1 MFEKSVAA
9 IVNSSGTAKERHIGG
24 VMPIEPSN
32 LIFTPTTMSQMESTL
47 SAFENELAQ
56 SSDCFSDDDSSQDWQ
71 EYQQQ
76 PAGHFLADGQGNT
89 GRRLPGPKS
98 SIRTE
103 DMTPEEIRR
112 RDRRRERN
120 KLAAA
125 RCRQRRLDITN
136 QLLNETHKLE
146 AEAQKLERE
155 IENLRKQK
163 TQLQFVLN
171 AHQPTCCGNVPPL
184 KMETGEVESDCSSS
198 LPQAMRPSS
207 LPITGQL
214 ATTTCQSSFDFGFGS
229 TGFTP
234 IVSSSGVGV
243 FLGTGSDIVSPTSL
257 LMSPT
262 TMTA

>member
-1 MFEKSVAA
+1 MFEKSVAPT
-9 IVNSSGTAKERHIGG
+9 VYSPGTTKERHVGR

-32 LIFTPTTMSQMESTL
+32 LVFTPTTMVRMESTL
-47 SAFENELAQ
+47 AAFENELAQ
-56 SSDCFSDDDSSQDWQ
+56 SSDCFSDDSSQDYQ
-71 EYQQQ
+71 EWQQQ
-76 PAGHFLADGQGNT
+76 PASQLTSSGQGNT
-89 GRRLPGPKS
+89 TRRLPGPKS
-98 SIRTE
+98 SVRTE
-103 DMTPEEIRR
+103 DMTAEEIRR

-125 RCRQRRLDITN
+125 RCRQRRLDITS
-136 QLLNETHKLE
+136 QLLAETQKLE

-163 TQLQFVLN
+163 AQLQFVLD

-184 KMETGEVESDCSSS
+184 KIESGEVESDCLSS
-198 LPQAMRPSS
+198 LSQVMRPNS
-207 LPITGQL
+207 LPISGQL
-214 ATTTCQSSFDFGFGS
+214 STTTSFDFELGS

-243 FLGTGSDIVSPTSL
+243 FLGTGSDIVSPTTL

>member
-24 VMPIEPSN
+24 VMPIEPSH
-32 LIFTPTTMSQMESTL
+32 LLFTPTTMATMESTL
-47 SAFENELAQ
+47 SAFENELTQ
-56 SSDCFSDDDSSQDWQ
+56 SSDFSDDDSSQDWQ

-76 PAGHFLADGQGNT
+76 PASHFSSSGQGNT
-89 GRRLPGPKS
+89 TRRLPGPKS

-136 QLLNETHKLE
+136 QLLAETQKLE

-163 TQLQFVLN
+163 TQLQFVLD

-184 KMETGEVESDCSSS
+184 KMETGDVESDCSSS

-207 LPITGQL
+207 LSISGQL
-214 ATTTCQSSFDFGFGS
+214 ATTTCQSSFDFGLGS

-243 FLGTGSDIVSPTSL
+243 FLGTGSDIVSPTAL
-257 LMSPT
+257 LLSPM
-262 TMTA
+262 TMTV